1 MPGLGPGIHAF
12 GSAPAGVV
20 VDGRAKPGHDGL
32 KSLAPNA
39 DHARGRIALSGVD
52 LRPKSRTATGRRL
65 QGSLV
70 PIFALRLRMCTRK
83 VKENGRW
90 REA

>member
-1 MPGLGPGIHAF
+1 ML
-12 GSAPAGVV
+12 
-20 VDGRAKPGHDGL
+20 
-32 KSLAPNA
+32 PNA

-90 REA
+90 REARREAWPEEPGSKWRR